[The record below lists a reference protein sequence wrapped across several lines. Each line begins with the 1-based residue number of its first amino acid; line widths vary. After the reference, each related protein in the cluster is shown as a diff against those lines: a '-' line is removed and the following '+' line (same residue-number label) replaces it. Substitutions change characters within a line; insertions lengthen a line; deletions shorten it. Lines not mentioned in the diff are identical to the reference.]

1 MAKVISAVNQKGGT
15 GKTTSI
21 IELATNLAN
30 MEKRVLTIDFDS
42 QVGLTYYV
50 PAKEDTN
57 SIYDVMHGNVS
68 VKDAIQ
74 HVNNYDVIIASEN
87 LSSADRE
94 FTDYDDVFLL
104 KDIVD
109 IIQDD
114 YDYILIDTS
123 PSRSI
128 LLTMAYIASD
138 YIIVPNLAD
147 KGSVKGVEKVYSD
160 LSEMRNRKRHVTNA
174 KIVALLLNA
183 YKSNEINDQ
192 ILLEKLN
199 TISGNIDDN
208 PMVVTVRSYTG
219 VKTCKSLMQSITEY
233 DHNSTAARDFRN
245 FAWDLVE
252 RIEGDIA

>member
-30 MEKRVLTIDFDS
+30 MEKRVLVIDFDS
-42 QVGLTYYV
+42 QVGLTYYI
-50 PAKEDTN
+50 PAKEDAH
-57 SIYDVMHGNVS
+57 SIYDVLHGDVS
-68 VKDAIQ
+68 ITEAIQ
-74 HVNNYDVIIASEN
+74 KVNNYDVIVASEK

-94 FTDYDDVFLL
+94 FTGFDDMFLL
-104 KDIVD
+104 KDVVD
-109 IIQDD
+109 MVSEM

-160 LSEMRNRKRHVTNA
+160 LKGMRDSKRHVTDA
-174 KIVALLLNA
+174 KIIALLLNA

-192 ILLEKLN
+192 MLYEKLN
-199 TISGNIDDN
+199 IISNNIDDK

-233 DHNSTAARDFRN
+233 DRNSTAAIDFRN
-245 FAWDLVE
+245 FAWDIIE
-252 RIEGDIA
+252 KIEGETV

>member
-1 MAKVISAVNQKGGT
+1 MAIVISAVNQKGGT

-21 IELATNLAN
+21 IELSTNLAN

-42 QVGLTYYV
+42 QVGLTYYI
-50 PAKEDTN
+50 PAKEDAV
-57 SIYDVMHGNVS
+57 SIYDVLHGNVS

-74 HVNNYDVIIASEN
+74 KVNNYDVIIASEN

-109 IIQDD
+109 LVQDD

-147 KGSVKGVEKVYSD
+147 KGSVKGVEKVYND
-160 LSEMRNRKRHVTNA
+160 LCEMRSKKRHVTNA
-174 KIVALLLNA
+174 KIIALLLNA
-183 YKSNEINDQ
+183 YKSN
-192 ILLEKLN
+192 
-199 TISGNIDDN
+199 
-208 PMVVTVRSYTG
+208 
-219 VKTCKSLMQSITEY
+219 
-233 DHNSTAARDFRN
+233 
-245 FAWDLVE
+245 
-252 RIEGDIA
+252 